1 VKYVGANFAN
11 PAGVGGKISTK
22 IMNIINRKQYK
33 VVLDNIRLEQNN
45 CILDIGFG
53 NGYLIKKLI
62 GGNIPIKIYGIEISK
77 DMKRKVER
85 ENTKNIQNGTLYLCV
100 ENINKTSFEN
110 SLFDKIYTVNTIY
123 FWTELD
129 KCFSEIKRIL
139 KPNGIFLNVLY
150 TKKYLDKI
158 VYTKYGFAKY
168 TTDDITNLTENSCM
182 SIIETIEIKKDK
194 SYCIISKNT
203 KN

>member
-1 VKYVGANFAN
+1 VNTLNNFVKYVGVNFAN

-22 IMNIINRKQYK
+22 IMNVINRKQYK
-33 VVLDNIRLEQNN
+33 VILDNLRLEQNN

-77 DMKRKVER
+77 DMRRQVER
-85 ENTKNIQNGTLYLCV
+85 ENAKSIQNGTLYLRV

-110 SLFDKIYTVNTIY
+110 NLFDRIYTVNTIY

-129 KCFSEIKRIL
+129 KCFSGIKRIL
-139 KPNGIFLNVLY
+139 KPHGIFLNVLY
-150 TKKYLDKI
+150 SRN
-158 VYTKYGFAKY
+158 VMCNGV
-168 TTDDITNLTENSCM
+168 
-182 SIIETIEIKKDK
+182 
-194 SYCIISKNT
+194 
-203 KN
+203 